1 MSGLDGPTRS
11 DAAAGAAPDGDACN
25 GGGAHGGDGARNG
38 GTVPG
43 GGARNGGGAAGGD
56 GVLGSARQE
65 AERLV
70 ATVLGT
76 VSLAAARA
84 SFPID
89 EACECPVCRTV
100 VALRDPDPEIAS
112 RLASGVGDLAEG
124 VAGLLR
130 AFRGPRATR
139 EAGE

>member
-1 MSGLDGPTRS
+1 VSGLDGSATGNP
-11 DAAAGAAPDGDACN
+11 A
-25 GGGAHGGDGARNG
+25 GGG
-38 GTVPG
+38 
-43 GGARNGGGAAGGD
+43 
-56 GVLGSARQE
+56 LGSVRQE

-70 ATVLGT
+70 AAVLGT
-76 VSLAAARA
+76 VSVAASRA
-84 SFPID
+84 SFPVD
-89 EACECPVCRTV
+89 EACECPVCRAV

-130 AFRGPRATR
+130 AVRGPRATQ